1 MVAGRFQRASA
12 GSGVVASATSSAQPS
27 EAQSLDMHNF
37 NFTEEEAR
45 NLRRFWDAEL
55 YSRRHRRP
63 GLAVGALLVGGL
75 RNRGPHSSRQPQRSA
90 RAASAATGCASAAAG
105 TGSAVA
111 GLLLALWLLD
121 ARALWHL
128 VQTEGEGEEPLEVWR
143 PSIDAL
149 HRGGR
154 QRHR

>member
-55 YSRRHRRP
+55 YRLSGRVWVAAIAAIAHASVLSRLRVLVTADGTG
-63 GLAVGALLVGGL
+63 GLA
-75 RNRGPHSSRQPQRSA
+75 
-90 RAASAATGCASAAAG
+90 
-105 TGSAVA
+105 
-111 GLLLALWLLD
+111 LLLARCWL
-121 ARALWHL
+121 
-128 VQTEGEGEEPLEVWR
+128 VG
-143 PSIDAL
+143 
-149 HRGGR
+149 
-154 QRHR
+154 